1 MLNSG
6 PKVCGTVVL
15 IIITMVCDSVFFL
28 LAASCVGNGGV
39 PGSWP
44 QGAGPKGDWSAEGE
58 APPLRFSAR
67 SGESLLWRAPLPETG
82 QGGIAV
88 HGDRIY
94 VATMAPWDPAQALS
108 AEDAAR
114 FAHATEGRSVVGKD
128 VDAHCLDA
136 RTGEILWT
144 RRISGAVPAIY
155 SYPFSD
161 ATSASP
167 VTDGERV
174 WFTNA
179 GGAVVCFTKDG
190 EPVWERRF
198 LAAFDGPFNKQFEP
212 FLVQYGARKV
222 FVHMEPFPAPG
233 AADPADLKGRWHHL
247 VGLNALTGELLWRSA
262 DALTQYNAPTLVQT
276 DAGPCILHARGG
288 PHDVPERPVGMSLT
302 ILTGPRAG
310 QALWRYEDPRG
321 NHEAALQTMAHDA
334 NHAYWILK
342 EPHNALVVIDLK
354 TGNELR
360 EISLTRGV
368 TRTERD
374 LASGAWSTS
383 HGVDLALGV
392 FPARY
397 SMIAAG
403 GKLHFQCYATAWG
416 QPTIGPP
423 YSFGRV
429 DPNSGLVE
437 YLEVPTDV
445 VRESGQPDT
454 FLWRTPR
461 AARALNSRGIEVTGD
476 ERSRWD
482 GWDWVF
488 NGSPTR
494 VNERLYFTLAS
505 GLVYVLDAS
514 APVFDQRAFL
524 ALNDLG
530 PAGSTWTA
538 NSVSY
543 AAGRL
548 YHRTAAELLCI
559 GAAR

>member
-1 MLNSG
+1 MRIRALATQVSG
-6 PKVCGTVVL
+6 GAFL
-15 IIITMVCDSVFFL
+15 IA
-28 LAASCVGNGGV
+28 AASCGGS
-39 PGSWP
+39 GEWQGIWP
-44 QGAGPKGDWSAEGE
+44 QGAGPRGDWSAEGE

-67 SGESLLWRAPLPETG
+67 SGENLLWRAPLPETG

-88 HGDRIY
+88 HGDRLF

-108 AEDAAR
+108 PEDAAR

-136 RTGEILWT
+136 RTGQILWT
-144 RRISGAVPAIY
+144 RRIAGAVPSIY

-179 GGAVVCFTKDG
+179 GGAIACFTRAG
-190 EPVWERRF
+190 EPVWERRW
-198 LAAFDGPFNKQFEP
+198 LPTFDGPFNKQFEP
-212 FLVQYGARKV
+212 FLVRDGARPV
-222 FVHMEPFPAPG
+222 LVHVEPFPAPG
-233 AADPADLKGRWHHL
+233 AADPDDPRGRWHHL
-247 VGLNALTGELLWRSA
+247 VGLDARTGEFLWRSA
-262 DALTQYNAPTLVQT
+262 DALTQYNAPTLVPT
-276 DAGPCILHARGG
+276 ADGPCILHARGG
-288 PHDVPERPVGMSLT
+288 PHEVPERPVGVSLT

-310 QALWRYEDPRG
+310 EALWSWEDPRG
-321 NHEAALQTMAHDA
+321 NHEGALQTMAHDTA
-334 NHAYWILK
+334 FAYWILK
-342 EPHNALVVIDLK
+342 EPHNALVVLHLA
-354 TGNELR
+354 TGEKLR
-360 EISLTRGV
+360 EIPLTRGV
-368 TRTERD
+368 SVTARD
-374 LASGAWSTS
+374 PASGAWSTAS
-383 HGVDLALGV
+383 GVNLERGV

-416 QPTIGPP
+416 QPTVGPP

-429 DPNSGLVE
+429 DPHSGSVE
-437 YLEVPTDV
+437 YLEVPTDI
-445 VRESGQPDT
+445 VREPGGAER
-454 FLWRTPR
+454 FLWRTPGS
-461 AARALNSRGIEVTGD
+461 ARALNSRGVEVTGD

-530 PAGSTWTA
+530 PAGATWTA

-548 YHRTAAELLCI
+548 HHRTAAEILCF
-559 GAAR
+559 GAKP